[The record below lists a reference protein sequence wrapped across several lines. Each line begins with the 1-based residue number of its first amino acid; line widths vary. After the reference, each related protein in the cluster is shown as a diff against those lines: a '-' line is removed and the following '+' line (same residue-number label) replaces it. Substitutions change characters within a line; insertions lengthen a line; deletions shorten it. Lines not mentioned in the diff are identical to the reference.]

1 MTRSMPRWTELE
13 DQLLLREMTDLGDE
27 MTERKKAKRIHR
39 KHMLPGRTVKATQIH
54 YHFLLK
60 KAGQT
65 VKKLGSDAPPLLKV
79 MFLLDKARKNDQ
91 AWDRVFPKA
100 LKVAEDVSVDI
111 EKARV
116 ELEKTMT
123 AVRVVQTMH
132 ADKLD
137 AEMDDCDKALRA
149 QMLVDRQMKAKN

>member
-1 MTRSMPRWTELE
+1 MARNKYWVKREDGILE
-13 DQLLLREMTDLGDE
+13 RRMDMLNGTYKKRARKIVREGL
-27 MTERKKAKRIHR
+27 
-39 KHMLPGRTVKATQIH
+39 LPGRNANALSLRYAVLRKAREQLQVDRQQGT
-54 YHFLLK
+54 K
-60 KAGQT
+60 KQR
-65 VKKLGSDAPPLLKV
+65 PLLDV
-79 MFLLDKARKNDQ
+79 MFLLDKARNNSQ

-123 AVRVVQTMH
+123 AVRFLQTMH